1 MGSLQTAIYQYVATP
16 KQDLTSERLDRL
28 DKNLSNK
35 EKTWFCRMPR
45 AFISSYDI
53 GKKIHDRAEPTNVSS
68 TQRLAEIALKKQT
81 VIAVG
86 YPEKDGDI
94 FLIFW

>member
-1 MGSLQTAIYQYVATP
+1 
-16 KQDLTSERLDRL
+16 
-28 DKNLSNK
+28 
-35 EKTWFCRMPR
+35 MPR
-45 AFISSYDI
+45 AFISSHDI

-94 FLIFW
+94 F